1 MYELCFSIALSCPL
15 TFQDTVVYY
24 SSKWI
29 EFVDYILVVRT

>member
-29 EFVDYILVVRT
+29 RRYILVVRT